1 MIVQIVPTQSVTVI
15 AQIVPKRS
23 VAVKPTQLVQ
33 QQPQPEQPEQWKQL
47 QQISCETA
55 GRHGFIGALFFQ
67 NRRTKMDKQQLSNVC
82 FTASLVSV
90 IVSILTWVFA
100 SQADPAHAERF
111 GIFIGLWA
119 PTLMGLANYYKE

>member
-15 AQIVPKRS
+15 VQIVPTQSVTVIVQIVPIRS

-55 GRHGFIGALFFQ
+55 GRHGFIGAL
-67 NRRTKMDKQQLSNVC
+67 L
-82 FTASLVSV
+82 
-90 IVSILTWVFA
+90 LTQGV
-100 SQADPAHAERF
+100 HN
-111 GIFIGLWA
+111 G
-119 PTLMGLANYYKE
+119 KESFESR